1 MPLIQGLQ
9 QLLPSDYFALLQA
22 ADATGDFSAIEARL
36 QTLAESDSH
45 MQAVAEGEIGTKYYK
60 PFVQATYP
68 RIIPALRSA
77 IQNGTWPEIDLTF
90 DDAQAIRR
98 QLGLGSLGSPQDF
111 LYGFTSQ
118 RYKNWGPT
126 LFGMGFQSA
135 CMTGQQ
141 QMKVCMAPR
150 FLDLSNPTMVIPE
163 LAGAISTTFWQSTQ
177 AIFGT
182 QTVGSILAP
191 ILQSISDSSL
201 YSEIFQQTATGDYEV
216 RKPAISAETAQF
228 IAATLDAAMT
238 NIPPLSQFYA
248 STIRDKFASI
258 AESIAEP
265 KRRQKTL
272 ACLKEQLSGAAKA
285 KQEQLALKY
294 MEEGNYLQKLLLG
307 AKVEHIQSNVK
318 MVANPMRG
326 NKCEVDSIYRVLEQ
340 RRIVL
345 VEAKGAPQV
354 SCGQLYQLYETYR
367 LKLPSN
373 WEVDVVSLFVDDP
386 TPEEA
391 SEGVARCV
399 GMALVTFNEQFFGNV
414 TASLLAVKPQRYLRW
429 QIRQV

>member
-1 MPLIQGLQ
+1 
-9 QLLPSDYFALLQA
+9 
-22 ADATGDFSAIEARL
+22 
-36 QTLAESDSH
+36 
-45 MQAVAEGEIGTKYYK
+45 
-60 PFVQATYP
+60 
-68 RIIPALRSA
+68 
-77 IQNGTWPEIDLTF
+77 
-90 DDAQAIRR
+90 
-98 QLGLGSLGSPQDF
+98 
-111 LYGFTSQ
+111 
-118 RYKNWGPT
+118 
-126 LFGMGFQSA
+126 
-135 CMTGQQ
+135 
-141 QMKVCMAPR
+141 MAPR
-150 FLDLSNPTMVIPE
+150 FLDLSTPTMVIPE
-163 LAGAISTTFWQSTQ
+163 LEGAISTTFWQSTK

-191 ILQSISDSSL
+191 ILQGISDSAL
-201 YSEIFQQTATGDYEV
+201 YSEIFQQAATGDYEV
-216 RKPAISAETAQF
+216 QKSAVSAETAQL
-228 IAATLDAAMT
+228 IATTLDAAMT
-238 NIPPLSQFYA
+238 SGNIPPLSQFYA
-248 STIRDKFASI
+248 STIRDKFALI

-373 WEVDVVSLFVDDP
+373 WGVDVVSLFVDDP
-386 TPEEA
+386 TAEEA
-391 SEGVARCV
+391 SEGVVRCV

-414 TASLLAVKPQRYLRW
+414 TASLLAVRPQRYLRW